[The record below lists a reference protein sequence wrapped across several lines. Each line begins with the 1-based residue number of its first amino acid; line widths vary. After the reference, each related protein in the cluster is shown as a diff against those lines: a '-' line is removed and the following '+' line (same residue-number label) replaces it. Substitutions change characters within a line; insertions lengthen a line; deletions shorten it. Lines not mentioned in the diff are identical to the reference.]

1 MKFQGFEKIQK
12 RGGQLLMEN
21 RGLLIALVICFVCL
35 WLEQVTREKKE
46 TLDKFIILG
55 LSMSII
61 GIVIVL
67 ISSFFV

>member
-1 MKFQGFEKIQK
+1 MG
-12 RGGQLLMEN
+12 N
-21 RGLLIALVICFVCL
+21 RSLLIALVIGFVCL
-35 WLEQVTREKKE
+35 WFVLVIRANIVS
-46 TLDKFIILG
+46 LDKFVVWG

>member
-1 MKFQGFEKIQK
+1 MV
-12 RGGQLLMEN
+12 N
-21 RGLLIALVICFVCL
+21 RSLLIALVIGFVCL
-35 WLEQVTREKKE
+35 WLEQVTRAKKE
-46 TLDKFIILG
+46 SIDKFVVWG